1 MLLNADWGFF
11 APLRL
16 CVIFALKKISLAEV
30 FGYAPVKIL
39 NKTLA
44 SRLWRLEPP
53 RKLHPL
59 ISGSKTEFF
68 NAETRRHR
76 DAEKPQSELK
86 SVSRIENQ
94 LKKMGFLCVSAS
106 QRLRVKKNF
115 A

>member
-44 SRLWRLEPP
+44 SRLWAVGLLE
-53 RKLHPL
+53 K
-59 ISGSKTEFF
+59 
-68 NAETRRHR
+68 
-76 DAEKPQSELK
+76 
-86 SVSRIENQ
+86 V
-94 LKKMGFLCVSAS
+94 
-106 QRLRVKKNF
+106 
-115 A
+115 

>member
-44 SRLWRLEPP
+44 SRLWAVGLLE
-53 RKLHPL
+53 KLKYVRAL
-59 ISGSKTEFF
+59 
-68 NAETRRHR
+68 A
-76 DAEKPQSELK
+76 L
-86 SVSRIENQ
+86 
-94 LKKMGFLCVSAS
+94 
-106 QRLRVKKNF
+106 
-115 A
+115 

>member
-44 SRLWRLEPP
+44 SRLCSRRVRE
-53 RKLHPL
+53 
-59 ISGSKTEFF
+59 TEVKEFY
-68 NAETRRHR
+68 TR
-76 DAEKPQSELK
+76 E
-86 SVSRIENQ
+86 I
-94 LKKMGFLCVSAS
+94 CVLVLLSS
-106 QRLRVKKNF
+106 HD
-115 A
+115 

>member
-44 SRLWRLEPP
+44 SRLWRLECTS
-53 RKLHPL
+53 LL
-59 ISGSKTEFF
+59 
-68 NAETRRHR
+68 
-76 DAEKPQSELK
+76 LL
-86 SVSRIENQ
+86 
-94 LKKMGFLCVSAS
+94 LKKPL
-106 QRLRVKKNF
+106 L
-115 A
+115 